1 MLNSGASLPIL
12 HSKFWEIHQFFKKSL
27 IVILIIDNSSHF

>member
-12 HSKFWEIHQFFKKSL
+12 NSKFREIHQFFKKIL
-27 IVILIIDNSSHF
+27 IVILIIDNNSHF